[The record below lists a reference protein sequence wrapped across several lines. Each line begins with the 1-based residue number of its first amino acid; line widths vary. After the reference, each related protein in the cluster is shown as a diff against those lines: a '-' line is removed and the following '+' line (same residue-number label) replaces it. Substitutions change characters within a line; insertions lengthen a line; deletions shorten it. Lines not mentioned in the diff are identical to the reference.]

1 MGTSIFEILIY
12 LKIYPI
18 YIMTTMETLNLIN
31 RMPLCNDTMNFMIKK
46 YVKYDILQ
54 KTYDKQKKEV
64 VNHLQYYMWL
74 KKKINKKDN
83 VNKSLLEILQG
94 FDYYKKRKV

>member
-1 MGTSIFEILIY
+1 
-12 LKIYPI
+12 
-18 YIMTTMETLNLIN
+18 MTTMETLNLIN